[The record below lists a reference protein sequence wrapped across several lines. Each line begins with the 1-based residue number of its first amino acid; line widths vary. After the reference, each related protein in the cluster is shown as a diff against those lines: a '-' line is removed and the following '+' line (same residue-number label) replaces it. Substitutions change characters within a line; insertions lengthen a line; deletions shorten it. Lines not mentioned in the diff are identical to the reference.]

1 MKWIIIVSAAI
12 AAWLSSTLAALQ
24 LAGPGTA
31 CTVSESQ
38 IAAVK
43 LETMTYADVSRMFG
57 CEGKLA
63 GRRDYG
69 EVVIENFAWRGEA
82 WPYGAFDGEFING
95 VLHGT
100 KKTWLIVGIS
110 AKES

>member
-12 AAWLSSTLAALQ
+12 AAWISSTLAALQ
-24 LAGPGTA
+24 LAAPATA
-31 CTVSESQ
+31 CTVSEAQ

-43 LETMTYADVSRMFG
+43 LESMNYADVTKLFG

-63 GRRDYG
+63 GREDYG
-69 EVVIENFAWRGEA
+69 EIVIETFAWRGEA

-100 KKTWLIVGIS
+100 KKTWLNVKIS
-110 AKES
+110 SGV